1 MYRFRIGQF
10 THFCIIFLI
19 FFIETSFHFKSFA
32 KKLKMG
38 PKVNA
43 FILLFKKKK
52 NIKSF
57 PCEQDTISMGTGG
70 EDT

>member
-1 MYRFRIGQF
+1 MNVSLSLWAIY
-10 THFCIIFLI
+10 TFLYY
-19 FFIETSFHFKSFA
+19 FSYFLTETSFYI
-32 KKLKMG
+32 KK
-38 PKVNA
+38 
-43 FILLFKKKK
+43 FCKKTENGGQKLMHLYCYLKK